1 MKRPKLGVNVDHVA
15 TVRQARGE
23 RYPDPVHAAVLAE
36 SAGADQ
42 ITVHLRQDRRH
53 IQDRDVRVL
62 RETVGTRLNLEM
74 GATEE
79 MVDIAT
85 EIQPDMVT
93 LVPERREER
102 TTEGG
107 LDAVRRADELAPVVD
122 ALQDAGCWV
131 SFFIDP
137 SAAQIR
143 AASESDAELI
153 ELHTGDFCEA
163 SAAFH
168 NRSESQSSRQAEY
181 DRLVEAATLADG
193 YDLHVA
199 AGHGLNLENIAPVA
213 AIPEIEEFNIGHSI
227 VSRSVFVGFKEAVR
241 EMKEAILESREHGF
255 DQV

>member
-1 MKRPKLGVNVDHVA
+1 MIRPKLGVNVDHVA

-74 GATEE
+74 GATDE
-79 MVDIAT
+79 MLEIAT
-85 EIQPDMVT
+85 DIQPDMVT

-107 LDAVRRADELAPVVD
+107 LDAAGRADELAPVIES
-122 ALQDAGCWV
+122 LQDAGCWV
-131 SFFIDP
+131 SLFIDP
-137 SAAQIR
+137 SAVQIR
-143 AASESDAELI
+143 AAAESQAELI
-153 ELHTGDFCEA
+153 ELHTGDFCDA
-163 SAAFH
+163 TAKFH
-168 NRSESQSSRQAEY
+168 NRTDDQTSRQDEY
-181 DRLVEAATLADG
+181 ERLTEAATLADD

-227 VSRSVFVGFKEAVR
+227 VSRSVFVGFEEAVR
-241 EMKEAILESREHGF
+241 EMKEAMLEAREHGF
-255 DQV
+255 DHV